1 MHKVLV
7 SLVMIWGLALAGC
20 APPRSVAVEERVT
33 VTRAQETEKIGGA
46 HIRIV
51 QSGDTLYA
59 IAFANGL
66 DAQRLAA
73 WNSIGVKDKLPVG
86 KRLRLTRPVGFVEP
100 PKVEKTPPQRPSRAT
115 TVVASPSPPKPVV
128 KDVNRETQPSQTAAN
143 KFNGDRWRWPSSGKV
158 VKNFDLK
165 RGQQGVDIAGKLGQ
179 AVTAARTGEA
189 VYVGSGLKGYGNLVI
204 LKHGDEFLSAYA
216 HNLETFVNEGQMIEA
231 GQRIATMGQIEQ
243 TAALHFQIRRHGE
256 PVNPRN
262 YLP

>member
-1 MHKVLV
+1 MRKRLT
-7 SLVMIWGLALAGC
+7 SLLMILGIAVAGC

-100 PKVEKTPPQRPSRAT
+100 PKVQKPSSQRPSRAT
-115 TVVASPSPPKPVV
+115 TVVASPSPPKPAVT
-128 KDVNRETQPSQTAAN
+128 DVDRGSRPASPTANRSN
-143 KFNGDRWRWPSSGKV
+143 DDRWRWPSSGKV
-158 VKNFDLK
+158 VKNFDLR
-165 RGQQGVDIAGKLGQ
+165 RGQQGVDIAGNLGQ
-179 AVTAARTGEA
+179 AVTAARAGET
-189 VYVGSGLKGYGNLVI
+189 VYVGNGLKGYGNLVI

-231 GQRIATMGQIEQ
+231 GQRIATMGQIKQ